1 MSEKKFRVLECE
13 NCETLTYKRT
23 SHKTVKCPLCGTTLT
38 GDPIELF
45 DTAKEATAYIKQTKL
60 DQGSEAEKWY
70 ETFE

>member
-13 NCETLTYKRT
+13 HCEALTYKRM
-23 SHKTVKCPLCGTTLT
+23 SHKTVKCPLCNTTLK

-60 DQGSEAEKWY
+60 ERGPEDEKWY
-70 ETFE
+70 ETF